1 MLWTAQLFE
10 KKGEM
15 FMTQW
20 RVDQTLRSKYE
31 AAERLGLLQH
41 LQEVG
46 WAGLSAKETGRIG
59 GYLRTM
65 HRNGQENECIQDLQR
80 STTRS

>member
-1 MLWTAQLFE
+1 MDSDFFLIKE
-10 KKGEM
+10 GEASM
-15 FMTQW
+15 SEW
-20 RVDQTLRSKYE
+20 RLDKTLRSKYE
-31 AAERLGLLQH
+31 AAERLGLLQR

-59 GYLRTM
+59 GYLRTK